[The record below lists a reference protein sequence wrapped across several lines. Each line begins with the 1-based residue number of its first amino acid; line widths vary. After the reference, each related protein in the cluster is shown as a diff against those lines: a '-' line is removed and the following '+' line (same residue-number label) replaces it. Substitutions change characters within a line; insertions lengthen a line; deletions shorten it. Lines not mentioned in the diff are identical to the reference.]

1 MSLTG
6 YHFLERWHAEAS
18 PEAVWDLVADPR
30 TYPRWW
36 SEFLEVT
43 PLNDIEGVGAR
54 VAVHVKAALPYHMRF
69 QLESVHYDRPHAA
82 EVRVTGD
89 LVGYMRWIFAP
100 YEHGTYLVFEQEVRT
115 GKQLL
120 NTLAPLGKPFFA
132 WNHRIMMKHGQ
143 QGLRIALASAAH
155 AAPTLPPDARTPA
168 APAESATLDPGNN

>member
-1 MSLTG
+1 MSLTQ
-6 YHFLERWHAEAS
+6 YHFLERWHAEAP

-54 VAVHVKAALPYHMRF
+54 VAVHVRAALPYHMRF
-69 QLESVHYDRPHAA
+69 QLESVHYDRPHAT

-89 LVGYMRWIFAP
+89 LVGYMRWLFAP
-100 YEHGTYLVFEQEVRT
+100 YERGTYLVFEQEVRT
-115 GKQLL
+115 GKRLL
-120 NTLAPLGKPFFA
+120 NVLAPLGKPFFA
-132 WNHRIMMKHGQ
+132 WNHRGMMRHGE

-155 AAPTLPPDARTPA
+155 AASAPPPAARPPDAPAASATPA
-168 APAESATLDPGNN
+168 PGNS